1 MRDKVPTLEP
11 DQTSRSTGSNQTNI
25 CPTNTHR
32 QNAEQD
38 LIGVSRRIAGRLHH
52 RGWAQEEEQGKQG
65 WQMHLQE
72 RQKPGK
78 ARMYQERNDIH
89 PAAQVWPLQ
98 LQRHHDKDQAV
109 QKQRLQI
116 RCGQLRV

>member
-1 MRDKVPTLEP
+1 MICIDDKNFQNLLMNNRYIKFAVRDKVPTLEP

-65 WQMHLQE
+65 
-72 RQKPGK
+72 
-78 ARMYQERNDIH
+78 
-89 PAAQVWPLQ
+89 
-98 LQRHHDKDQAV
+98 
-109 QKQRLQI
+109 
-116 RCGQLRV
+116 